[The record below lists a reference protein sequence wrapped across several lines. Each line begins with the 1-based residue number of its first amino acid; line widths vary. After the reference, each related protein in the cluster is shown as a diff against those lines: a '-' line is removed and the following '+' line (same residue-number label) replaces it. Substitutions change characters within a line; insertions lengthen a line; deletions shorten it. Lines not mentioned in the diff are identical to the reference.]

1 MLDPISM
8 AAITAVLGAV
18 GSGVAS
24 EAGKWAWETAG
35 GLVRR
40 MAGREVAAP
49 TRPEERDAVARIIH
63 DSVRSDPELARTWS
77 TFARTVQTTGAA
89 IGRPRLPASVRF
101 FTDRKGA
108 MRLLDREA
116 GRKADGRPRVAL
128 LYGDDSMGTSAL
140 ALSRTWPRSCWP
152 LRSPP
157 RHCR

>member
-24 EAGKWAWETAG
+24 EAGKWAWEIAG

-63 DSVRSDPELARTWS
+63 DSVRSDPELARPWS
-77 TFARTVQTTGAA
+77 TFARTVQTTGAT

-140 ALSRTWPRSCWP
+140 AVHWGWRAESLFPDG
-152 LRSPP
+152 
-157 RHCR
+157 